1 MPALS
6 RLRTHQKVGGAL
18 CLLAIVAGPKSGFP
32 QPAPTEYQVKAAFL
46 YNFVKFVEWPAAA
59 LPQNSPV
66 RLCVLGQDP
75 FGSDLESTVAGRVLN
90 GRPLLIRRSERLEDL
105 GACHVLFISSSE
117 RAGLATVLA
126 ALKEASVLTV
136 GETDGFATQG
146 GMIRLTLEENKV
158 RFEINVQAAE
168 RARLRISSQLLR
180 LAKRLVGAP
189 PGPRD

>member
-6 RLRTHQKVGGAL
+6 RPRIRQKVGGAL
-18 CLLAIVAGPKSGFP
+18 CLLAIVVAPKSGLP

-46 YNFVKFVEWPAAA
+46 YNFVKFVEWPAPA
-59 LPQNSPV
+59 LPLNSPV
-66 RLCVLGQDP
+66 SLCVLGPDP
-75 FGSDLESTVAGRVLN
+75 FGGDLESTVEGRVLN
-90 GRPLLIRRSERLEDL
+90 GQPLRIRRSERLEDL
-105 GACHVLFISSSE
+105 AACHVLFISSSE
-117 RAGLATVLA
+117 RAGLASVLA

-158 RFEINVQAAE
+158 RFEINVHAAE

-189 PGPRD
+189 PRPRD